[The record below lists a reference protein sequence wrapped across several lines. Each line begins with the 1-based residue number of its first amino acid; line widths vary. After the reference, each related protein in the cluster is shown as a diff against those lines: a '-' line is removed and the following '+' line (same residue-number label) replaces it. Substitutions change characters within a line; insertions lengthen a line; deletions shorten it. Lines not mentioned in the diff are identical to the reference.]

1 MKSKQQLG
9 KSGLFVN
16 PIGLG
21 TNAVGGHNL
30 YSNLDEAQ
38 GKNWFMKH

>member
-1 MKSKQQLG
+1 MKTAKLG
-9 KSGLFVN
+9 QSDLTVF

-30 YSNLDEAQ
+30 Y
-38 GKNWFMKH
+38 